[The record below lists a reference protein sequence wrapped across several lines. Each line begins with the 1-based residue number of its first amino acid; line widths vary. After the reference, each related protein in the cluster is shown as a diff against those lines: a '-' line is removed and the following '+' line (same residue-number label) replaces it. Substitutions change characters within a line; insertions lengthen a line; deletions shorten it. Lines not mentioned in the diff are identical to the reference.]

1 MGKTTIMLADQMI
14 SRVEW
19 LHSKNLIHRDIKPD
33 NFMMGIGANCNTVFL
48 ADYGLAKRYR
58 NSVGKHIKYRDDK
71 SLTGTARY
79 ASVNTHYGSEQS
91 RRDDLESLGYVL
103 VYFMKGKLPW
113 QNLKNKDRTKNRYEA
128 IAEKK
133 LTTSIPTLCYGCP
146 AEFQMFLQYC
156 RGLKF
161 DESPDYNYLRQLF
174 QVLLNSMGYEM
185 DNVYDWTNIM
195 DQAMKKKENSIS
207 SGYASSERQEKKI
220 GSKANNHKL
229 NPYGVGH
236 LPNPNGVGAGI
247 SVLDHSI
254 SQIGLSQNNQS
265 NLQQASNLGAQQHQN
280 QNQQYG
286 NYDTRKSCG
295 GGHTSKSA
303 YKETSSKGWLRFPFT
318 ALKFTRNKAS
328 KSIRGNN
335 DGYTEKSYGKN
346 CKASVRTGLTDRR
359 DLNLHMMRDP
369 GGTGSLHHTVNHHQ
383 HNNNDPL
390 GKDQKEYNI
399 STTNDNNN
407 NDNTKLQT
415 PLPIDRQKSY
425 RSTNVDNRSKGI
437 LRGKM
442 RRSFFLMGSKKN
454 LTSKSTHSIKN
465 HF

>member
-1 MGKTTIMLADQMI
+1 
-14 SRVEW
+14 
-19 LHSKNLIHRDIKPD
+19 
-33 NFMMGIGANCNTVFL
+33 VFL

-195 DQAMKKKENSIS
+195 DQALKKKENSVS
-207 SGYASSERQEKKI
+207 SGYASSESQEKK
-220 GSKANNHKL
+220 GKTRSG
-229 NPYGVGH
+229 Y
-236 LPNPNGVGAGI
+236 NGMMDQGYK
-247 SVLDHSI
+247 
-254 SQIGLSQNNQS
+254 S
-265 NLQQASNLGAQQHQN
+265 NLMDGNNLVSGLGGHDP
-280 QNQQYG
+280 YES
-286 NYDTRKSCG
+286 RKSMND
-295 GGHTSKSA
+295 HKSA
-303 YKETSSKGWLRFPFT
+303 FRDTASKGWLRFPFN
-318 ALKFTRNKAS
+318 ALKFR
-328 KSIRGNN
+328 KSGKSHKGA
-335 DGYTEKSYGKN
+335 DAYTEKSKN
-346 CKASVRTGLTDRR
+346 CKASMRTGLTDHE
-359 DLNLHMMRDP
+359 DHTNLFSP
-369 GGTGSLHHTVNHHQ
+369 VSIG
-383 HNNNDPL
+383 
-390 GKDQKEYNI
+390 
-399 STTNDNNN
+399 
-407 NDNTKLQT
+407 
-415 PLPIDRQKSY
+415 RQKSC
-425 RSTNVDNRSKGI
+425 RSTNVDTTSKGI

-442 RRSFFLMGSKKN
+442 RRSFFLLSSSKTKSHMKSSHSVKN
-454 LTSKSTHSIKN
+454 TY
-465 HF
+465 